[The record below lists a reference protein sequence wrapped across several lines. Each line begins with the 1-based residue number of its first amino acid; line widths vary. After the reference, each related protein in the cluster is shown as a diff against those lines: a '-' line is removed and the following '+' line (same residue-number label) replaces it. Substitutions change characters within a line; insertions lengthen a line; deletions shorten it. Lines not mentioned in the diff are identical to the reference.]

1 MGIFL
6 PFGLTSILQ
15 ILFHFNEYFYT
26 ITCFLTIIE
35 IALIYKGLS
44 PLIIFLKKKN
54 INEKRMF
61 ALIFY
66 ISLNILSTFV
76 LVVVSA
82 SNL

>member
-15 ILFHFNEYFYT
+15 MLFHFNEYFYT
-26 ITCFLTIIE
+26 ITSLLTIVE
-35 IALIYKGLS
+35 LALIYKSLS
-44 PLIIFLKKKN
+44 PLILFLKKKST
-54 INEKRMF
+54 NEKRMF

-66 ISLNILSTFV
+66 ISVNVLSTLF
-76 LVVVSA
+76 LVVIAA